1 MRRVRWPGRCRLGE
15 PIPWYVVHTKP
26 QKELMAASMLQ
37 ERLGLNVYLPEVLQH
52 YRGRR
57 QLRPFFPRYV
67 FVQVDFGEV
76 AATAIDGTPGVIR
89 LVAFGDRP
97 QAMQTD
103 MLAAIRE
110 RIDKYNAEGG
120 LPQHPFHPGDK
131 VRLTS
136 GPLQGLEAV
145 FQGPMK
151 PTQRV
156 LVLLEF
162 LGHLH
167 EAEVP
172 IEQLERLGSGPQSSH
187 QRTTRGRGRPI
198 RRSPLVETPS

>member
-1 MRRVRWPGRCRLGE
+1 MGE
-15 PIPWYVVHTKP
+15 PVLWYVVHTRP
-26 QKELMAASMLQ
+26 QKELMATSMLQ

-52 YRGRR
+52 YRGRK

-67 FVQVDFGEV
+67 FVQVDFGQV
-76 AATAIDGTPGVIR
+76 TAAAINGTPGVIR

-97 QAMQTD
+97 QALQD
-103 MLAAIRE
+103 GMLAAIRE

-120 LPQHPFHPGDK
+120 LPQHPFHPGDR

-151 PTQRV
+151 STQRV

-172 IEQLERLGSGPQSSH
+172 IEQLERMGSGPEPTR
-187 QRTTRGRGRPI
+187 QRTTRGRGRRI
-198 RRSPLVETPS
+198 RHSPLVETPP

>member
-1 MRRVRWPGRCRLGE
+1 MGE
-15 PIPWYVVHTKP
+15 PELWYVVHTKP

-37 ERLGLNVYLPEVLQH
+37 ERLGLSVYLPEVLQL
-52 YRGRR
+52 YRGRK
-57 QLRPFFPRYV
+57 QLRPFFPRYI
-67 FVQVDFGEV
+67 FVAVDFDQV
-76 AATAIDGTPGVIR
+76 TAAAIDATPGVIR

-97 QAMQTD
+97 QAMKAS

-120 LPQHPFHPGDK
+120 LPQHPFHPGDR

-145 FQGPMK
+145 FQGPMRS
-151 PTQRV
+151 TQRV

-172 IEQLERLGSGPQSSH
+172 IEQLERMSTGPEPAH
-187 QRTTRGRGRPI
+187 KRTSRGRGRPI
-198 RRSPLVETPS
+198 RHKSPLVEALS